1 MMILPFTIDDSRY
14 CINIDNVVEVIP
26 FVKITPIPKSSEHLK
41 GLINFRGSL
50 IPVFDLAYYLK
61 QHYTNIYLSTRII
74 VVRDTDVPE
83 IEFGIISEEVSET
96 FSLDSKFQEEKINS
110 YTAHPFIDE
119 VFLIDFEMVHLVNL
133 KKLITTIENYL

>member
-74 VVRDTDVPE
+74 VVRDTEIPE

-96 FSLDSKFQEEKINS
+96 FSLDSNYQEEKINS